1 MNLVKI
7 NLMDLKPNP
16 MNPPQ
21 RVDKRLAIY
30 KALRNSIKRA
40 GQIEPITISSDNT
53 IVNGTRRAA
62 VVKDL
67 GLDTIYANRLN
78 SNSAKLF
85 DSMFLE
91 CNVVEKISGAQW
103 AWRWLMGAPVP
114 NVWKTI
120 CNNLKDAGGIGCIR
134 RIVDLNLSP
143 MSFSAGLR
151 MFRNYTK
158 KSDKKSLKEAI
169 YWMLN
174 VESAYKMKWLI
185 SEYVPAQLLINAVKD
200 RKSISLDGHWDES

>member
-1 MNLVKI
+1 MNLLKV

-21 RVDKRLAIY
+21 RVNKHCSSY
-30 KALRNSIKRA
+30 KLLRNSIKRA
-40 GQIEPITISSDNT
+40 GQIEPITISSDNI
-53 IVNGTRRAA
+53 IVNGTRRTT
-62 VVKDL
+62 VIKDL
-67 GLDTIYANRLN
+67 GFDTIYANRLN
-78 SNSAKLF
+78 SNSAELF

-103 AWRWLMGAPVP
+103 AWRWLQGAPVP
-114 NVWKTI
+114 NTWKGI
-120 CNNLKDAGGIGCIR
+120 CNRLKDAGGIGCIR

-143 MSFSAGLR
+143 MSFATGLS
-151 MFRNYTK
+151 MFRNYTN
-158 KSDKKSLKEAI
+158 KSDKKSLKQAI

-185 SEYVPAQLLINAVKD
+185 GEYVPAQLLINAVRD
-200 RKSISLDGHWDES
+200 RKSISLDGHWDEA